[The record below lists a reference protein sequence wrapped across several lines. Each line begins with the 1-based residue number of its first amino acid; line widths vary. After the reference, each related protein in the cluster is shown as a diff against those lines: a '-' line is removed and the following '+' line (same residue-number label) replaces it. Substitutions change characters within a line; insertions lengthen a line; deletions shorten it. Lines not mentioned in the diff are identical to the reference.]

1 MKKRIV
7 TTTSVF
13 EEGYPAEKA
22 AERLCMLGFE
32 GLDMALD
39 YWYFPD
45 SPFMKDGWREW
56 AVSLREYAEKI
67 GIPYTHSHAP
77 LDSEGGSV
85 ISRSIETA
93 GLLGAKYIVVHPIC
107 RQNGAIIEDA
117 EQFIAVNAN
126 SVRPILET
134 AEKCG
139 VAILSENLLWGAS
152 KDPRI
157 ISSLVKEINSPF
169 FGWCYDAGHAN
180 CFGYHPS
187 VLCECACAPLSLH
200 LQDNMGDGNDSHL
213 IPGDGTVNWDALTDS
228 LRLTGYSGD
237 CVLEAHHQSLEAP
250 DEKRDEILKR
260 LLCAAH
266 NLRDKM
272 NQSAV

>member
-13 EEGYPAEKA
+13 EPGYPAEKA
-22 AERLCMLGFE
+22 AKRLCALGFE

-39 YWYFPD
+39 YWFFPD
-45 SPFMKDGWREW
+45 SPFMGEGWREW
-56 AVSLREYAEKI
+56 AVSLREYVEKI

-77 LDSEGGSV
+77 LDAEGGSV

-93 GLLGAKYIVVHPIC
+93 GILGAKYTVVHPVC

-117 EQFIAVNAN
+117 EEFIRVNAN
-126 SVRPILET
+126 LVRPMLET

-157 ISSLVKEINSPF
+157 ISSLVKEVDSPF
-169 FGWCYDAGHAN
+169 FGWCFDTGHAN
-180 CFGYHPS
+180 CFGYRPS

-200 LQDNMGDGNDSHL
+200 LQDNFGDGNDSHL
-213 IPGDGTVNWDALTDS
+213 IPGDGTVDWDALTEALNCAS
-228 LRLTGYSGD
+228 YSGD

-250 DEKRDEILKR
+250 DGERDEILKR
-260 LLCAAH
+260 LLSIAH
-266 NLRDKM
+266 VLRDKM
-272 NQSAV
+272 S